1 MGEGGR
7 DMICPLMSRK
17 EFVVLPEG
25 CGPSDLMVTECRE
38 DKCAWWVPN
47 ANQCSM
53 RAIGARAALDA
64 EALKTH
70 GEAIDRYEE
79 TH

>member
-1 MGEGGR
+1 
-7 DMICPLMSRK
+7 MICPLMSRK

-38 DKCAWWVPN
+38 DKCAWWLPN
-47 ANQCSM
+47 LKMCAV
-53 RAIGARAALDA
+53 RALAHHAALGAR
-64 EALKTH
+64 ALKTH
-70 GEAIDRYEE
+70 GAAVNRYEE